1 MNATNKP
8 SIGFWIIAV
17 IALIW
22 NAMGVMTYLME
33 QYKVESYRADFNA
46 DQLALM
52 DSAPAWSTALFAIAV
67 FGGLLGSLFLL
78 LRKKLATTLFLIS
91 LLCILIN
98 IGYGIFGTN
107 QAEVFGTMNGLV
119 MPLIVVVIGV
129 YLYFY
134 SKKAASR
141 GILK

>member
-1 MNATNKP
+1 MTTTNKP
-8 SIGFWIIAV
+8 SIGFWIIAI

-33 QYKVESYRADFNA
+33 QYKVEAYRADFNA
-46 DQLALM
+46 EQLALI

-67 FGGLLGSLFLL
+67 FGGLLGCLFLL
-78 LRKKLATTLFLIS
+78 LRKKMATPLFLIS

-98 IGYGIFGTN
+98 TGYSMFGTN
-107 QAEVFGTMNGLV
+107 QIELFGPVNGIV
-119 MPLIVVVIGV
+119 MPLVVVVIGV
-129 YLYFY
+129 FLYLY
-134 SKKAASR
+134 SKKATAK